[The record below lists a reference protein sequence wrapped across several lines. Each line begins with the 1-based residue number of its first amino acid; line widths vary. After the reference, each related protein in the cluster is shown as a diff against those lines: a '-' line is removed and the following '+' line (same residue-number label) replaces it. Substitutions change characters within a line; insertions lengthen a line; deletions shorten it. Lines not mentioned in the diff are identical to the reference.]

1 MRGQMTH
8 LDTDVLAEF
17 RAGLITG
24 RRGTRIVAHL
34 AVCDRCTALSD
45 QLAEVSALLAAV
57 PAPAM
62 PDGVAHRLDTVLAA
76 ESSRREDSERARD
89 GSSRDRATHARP
101 AKHRGM
107 RLVTLRVLAPAAAII
122 VLAAGAYGL
131 TRIGGGPTSSATSR
145 SAAAPAAR
153 EPSAAPVEGAASG
166 AMEPAFKGSSGFS
179 VITSGIDYQHATLRQ
194 QLEQQK
200 GALTGRSQAP
210 SAQLKACVRQVTSG
224 VSPGTPV
231 LVENAHYQGQPAT
244 VIVASSA
251 HGYTAWVM
259 APGCSAALDMIT
271 LPGTYRP

>member
-24 RRGTRIVAHL
+24 RRSTRIAAHL
-34 AVCDRCTALSD
+34 AVCDRCTVLSD

-62 PDGVAHRLDTVLAA
+62 PDGVARRLDTVLAA
-76 ESSRREDSERARD
+76 ESSRREDSERARG

-107 RLVTLRVLAPAAAII
+107 RLVTLRVLAPAAGII

-131 TRIGGGPTSSATSR
+131 TRITGGPGSSATSG
-145 SAAAPAAR
+145 SAAAAPAAT
-153 EPSAAPVEGAASG
+153 EPSAAPVRRAASG
-166 AMEPAFKGSSGFS
+166 ALEPAFKGSSGFS

-194 QLEQQK
+194 QLEQQI
-200 GALTGRSQAP
+200 GAHTGPAQAP
-210 SAQLKACVRQVTSG
+210 STQLKACVRQVTSG

-244 VIVASSA
+244 VIVASSGY
-251 HGYTAWVM
+251 GYTAWVM
-259 APGCSAALDMIT
+259 APGCSATLDTIT
-271 LPGTYRP
+271 LPGT